1 MSGPNVPSV
10 KFAEFLAEMEVLP
23 WNVLCKGQDQ
33 ILPDS
38 RKKRKD
44 SIPEATV
51 QSVIEFY
58 NRFNQVLAAHQL
70 GITNRTLDVAL
81 APKAATLCWY
91 HR

>member
-1 MSGPNVPSV
+1 M
-10 KFAEFLAEMEVLP
+10 
-23 WNVLCKGQDQ
+23 CKGQDQ
-33 ILPDS
+33 ILSDS

-44 SIPEATV
+44 AIPEATV

-58 NRFNQVLAAHQL
+58 NRFNQVLAADQL

-81 APKAATLCWY
+81 APKAATLCWC